1 MDKTPEQMNEIITDF
16 ADSILRSLGFEHE
29 IATVKCDAEEISLM
43 ISGPDSRFIIGDGGS
58 RLDDL
63 QYLLNRVAVMHAP
76 NAPRVR
82 VDCDHYRDQ
91 LEQRVIAS
99 AQQKAQQVLSTGIPQ
114 TLRPLNA
121 YFRRLVHSAL
131 AEIPGIVTKSEESDA
146 RYKRI
151 TISRDE
157 A

>member
-1 MDKTPEQMNEIITDF
+1 MDKTPEQINEIITDF
-16 ADSILRSLGFEHE
+16 TGSILRSLGFEHQ
-29 IATVKCDAEEISLM
+29 IATVRCDAEEITLM

-63 QYLLNRVAVMHAP
+63 QYLLNRIAVIHTP
-76 NAPRVR
+76 NAPRIR
-82 VDCDHYRDQ
+82 VDCDHYREQ
-91 LEQRVIAS
+91 LEQRIVSS
-99 AQQKAQQVLSTGIPQ
+99 ARQKAQQVLSSGVPQ

-131 AEIPGIVTKSEESDA
+131 ADMPGIVTKSEESDA

-151 TISRDE
+151 TISREE

>member
-16 ADSILRSLGFEHE
+16 ADSILRSLGFEHV
-29 IATVKCDAEEISLM
+29 IATEKCDADQISLM
-43 ISGPDSRFIIGDGGS
+43 IS